1 MGKLADAIKEYKIS
15 PSNSPRERE
24 AKEII
29 SNITE
34 SQWWKDNVGKEFKWP
49 RKAND
54 SKAPYKFGCDAHTQS
69 DGPHYYFQN
78 IESPN
83 IYEVTSKP
91 ESLLGNA
98 DWLLLDEKP

>member
-54 SKAPYKFGCDAHTQS
+54 GKAAYKFGCDDNGIT
-69 DGPHYYFQN
+69 GPYYYFQN
-78 IESPN
+78 VESPN

-91 ESLLGNA
+91 ESLLTNPE
-98 DWLLLDEKP
+98 WLLVDEKP

>member
-34 SQWWKDNVGKEFKWP
+34 SQW
-49 RKAND
+49 
-54 SKAPYKFGCDAHTQS
+54 
-69 DGPHYYFQN
+69 
-78 IESPN
+78 
-83 IYEVTSKP
+83 
-91 ESLLGNA
+91 
-98 DWLLLDEKP
+98 